1 MSTELLKQFT
11 VMDGKGHSMN
21 VTGYQHANQLAS
33 KYIEHG
39 DIAVIVIRIE
49 KKK

>member
-1 MSTELLKQFT
+1 MNELVKQFT

-21 VTGYQHANQLAS
+21 VQGYQAANQLAL
-33 KYIEHG
+33 KYIDHG

-49 KKK
+49 KKND